1 MSQHFFSTGGWLH
14 EYTPGTL
21 KLTGVGRTG
30 WWMFNLALLFME
42 RYGCKSWSEKHLREP
57 NVSLVHCSLGM
68 ILGLANMTGM
78 LMDTFLLK
86 V

>member
-1 MSQHFFSTGGWLH
+1 
-14 EYTPGTL
+14 
-21 KLTGVGRTG
+21 
-30 WWMFNLALLFME
+30 MFNLALLFME